1 MNQSASAVVLRNK
14 GSTREAYVEM
24 EESKSLVLRL
34 QEGSLD
40 ALGDL
45 YDRYN
50 RLVYRTALGVTGD
63 AETASDLLQEVFLR
77 LYRFAQRIDPDRPLE
92 PWLYRMTANLSYTWV
107 KRRKWMQP
115 IEEVGDWLA
124 GDRTNQPTYQME
136 QNDAWHQVEAAIQR
150 LPMAQRLVVV
160 LYYINECSL
169 QEVSEILEIPA
180 GTVKSRL
187 HYARQTLKEQMSGNE
202 KKLSGLNFEFT

>member
-1 MNQSASAVVLRNK
+1 MDTVETKQLVV
-14 GSTREAYVEM
+14 
-24 EESKSLVLRL
+24 SL
-34 QEGSLD
+34 QTGSLD

-63 AETASDLLQEVFLR
+63 SEAASDLLQEVFLR
-77 LYRFAQRIDPDRPLE
+77 LFRFAGRIDSDRPLE

-107 KRRKWMQP
+107 KRRKWLRP
-115 IEEVGDWLA
+115 LEEISDWLA
-124 GDRTNQPTYQME
+124 GDRRTQPPAISE
-136 QNDAWHQVEAAIQR
+136 QREAWNLVEKAIAK
-150 LPMAQRLVVV
+150 LPLAQRMVIV

-169 QEVSEILEIPA
+169 QEIAETLNIPS

-187 HYARQTLKEQMSGNE
+187 HYARQTLKQTMQANEEQV
-202 KKLSGLNFEFT
+202 KGLNFEFT

>member
-1 MNQSASAVVLRNK
+1 
-14 GSTREAYVEM
+14 M
-24 EESKSLVLRL
+24 ETDESKTIILKL

-45 YDRYN
+45 YDCYN

-63 AETASDLLQEVFLR
+63 ADSAADLLQEVFLR
-77 LYRFAQRIDPDRPLE
+77 LYRFAQRIDPERPLE

-115 IEEVGDWLA
+115 IDDVGDWLA
-124 GDRTNQPTYQME
+124 GDRKNQPTYRAE
-136 QNDAWHQVEAAIQR
+136 QNEAWRQVEAAIHN
-150 LPMAQRLVVV
+150 LPIAQRLVVV

-169 QEVSEILEIPA
+169 QEVAEILEIPA

-187 HYARQTLKEQMSGNE
+187 HYARQSLKEQMAYNE
-202 KKLSGLNFEFT
+202 NKISGLNFEFT

>member
-1 MNQSASAVVLRNK
+1 MAITETKN
-14 GSTREAYVEM
+14 
-24 EESKSLVLRL
+24 LVINL
-34 QEGSLD
+34 QGGSLD

-63 AETASDLLQEVFLR
+63 PESASDLLQEVFLR
-77 LYRFAQRIDPDRPLE
+77 LFRFAARIDPERPLE

-107 KRRKWMQP
+107 KRRRWAQP
-115 IEEVGDWLA
+115 IEDVGEWLA
-124 GDRTNQPTYQME
+124 GPRKSQPTYRAE
-136 QNDAWHQVEAAIQR
+136 KNEAWKQVEEAIQG
-150 LPMAQRLVVV
+150 LPLAQRMVIV

-187 HYARQTLKEQMSGNE
+187 HYARQSLKEQMSKQERAVKGIH
-202 KKLSGLNFEFT
+202 FEFT

>member
-1 MNQSASAVVLRNK
+1 MVISD
-14 GSTREAYVEM
+14 
-24 EESKSLVLRL
+24 SKQLVLNL

-63 AETASDLLQEVFLR
+63 PESASDLLQEVFLR
-77 LYRFAQRIDPDRPLE
+77 LFRFAARIDPDRPLE

-107 KRRKWMQP
+107 KRRRWAQP
-115 IEEVGDWLA
+115 IEDVSDWLA
-124 GDRTNQPTYQME
+124 GSPKQQPTYRAE
-136 QNDAWHQVEAAIQR
+136 RNEAWQQVESAIQE
-150 LPMAQRLVVV
+150 LPLAQRMVIV
-160 LYYINECSL
+160 LYYVNECSL
-169 QEVSEILEIPA
+169 QEVAEILDIPA

-187 HYARQTLKEQMSGNE
+187 HYARHTLKEHMSFKEQAVKGMNY
-202 KKLSGLNFEFT
+202 EFT

>member
-1 MNQSASAVVLRNK
+1 
-14 GSTREAYVEM
+14 M
-24 EESKSLVLRL
+24 EIRDSKQLVLKL
-34 QEGSLD
+34 QDGSLE

-63 AETASDLLQEVFLR
+63 PESASDLLQEVFLR
-77 LYRFAQRIDPDRPLE
+77 LFRFAARIDPDRPLE

-107 KRRKWMQP
+107 KRRRWSQP
-115 IEEVGDWLA
+115 IEDVSDWLA
-124 GDRTNQPTYQME
+124 GSKKSQPTYRAE
-136 QNDAWHQVEAAIQR
+136 RNEAWQQVERAIQE
-150 LPMAQRLVVV
+150 LPLPQRAVIV

-169 QEVSEILEIPA
+169 QEVAEILDIPT

-187 HYARQTLKEQMSGNE
+187 HYARQALKEHMSFRERAIQGVNY
-202 KKLSGLNFEFT
+202 EFT

>member
-1 MNQSASAVVLRNK
+1 
-14 GSTREAYVEM
+14 M
-24 EESKSLVLRL
+24 EIEDSRAIILKL

-40 ALGDL
+40 ALGAL

-63 AETASDLLQEVFLR
+63 PDSAADLLQEVFLR
-77 LYRFAQRIDPDRPLE
+77 LYRFAQRIDPERPLE

-115 IEEVGDWLA
+115 IDDVSDWLA
-124 GDRTNQPTYQME
+124 GDRKNQPTHRAE
-136 QNDAWHQVEAAIQR
+136 QNEAWRQVEAAIQH
-150 LPMAQRLVVV
+150 LPMAQRLVIV

-169 QEVSEILEIPA
+169 QEVAEILEIPA

-187 HYARQTLKEQMSGNE
+187 HYARQSLREQMESNE
-202 KKLSGLNFEFT
+202 NKVPGLNFEFT

>member
-1 MNQSASAVVLRNK
+1 MH
-14 GSTREAYVEM
+14 
-24 EESKSLVLRL
+24 
-34 QEGSLD
+34 

-63 AETASDLLQEVFLR
+63 PESASDLLQEVFLR
-77 LYRFAQRIDPDRPLE
+77 LFRFAERIDPERPLE

-107 KRRKWMQP
+107 KRRRWAQP
-115 IEEVGDWLA
+115 IEDVGEWLA
-124 GDRTNQPTYQME
+124 GPRRSQPSHRAE
-136 QNDAWHQVEAAIQR
+136 KNEAWKQVEAAIQQ
-150 LPMAQRLVVV
+150 LPLPQRMVIV

-169 QEVSEILEIPA
+169 QEVAEILEIPS

-187 HYARQTLKEQMSGNE
+187 HYARQGLKEQMSKHERTIKGI
-202 KKLSGLNFEFT
+202 NFEFT

>member
-1 MNQSASAVVLRNK
+1 MANTETKNLVVN
-14 GSTREAYVEM
+14 
-24 EESKSLVLRL
+24 L
-34 QEGSLD
+34 QGGSLD
-40 ALGDL
+40 ALGEL

-63 AETASDLLQEVFLR
+63 TESASDLLQEVFLR
-77 LYRFAQRIDPDRPLE
+77 LFRFAARIDPERPLE

-107 KRRKWMQP
+107 KRRKWAQP
-115 IEEVGDWLA
+115 IEGVGEWLA
-124 GDRTNQPTYQME
+124 GPSKSQPPYRAE
-136 QNDAWHQVEAAIQR
+136 KNEAWKQVEEAIQQ
-150 LPMAQRLVVV
+150 LPLPQRMVVV

-187 HYARQTLKEQMSGNE
+187 HYARKSLKENMSIQGNTIQ
-202 KKLSGLNFEFT
+202 GVNFEFT